1 LKNQDILAETPYA
14 KIFSE
19 KKKRL
24 AEALLPHLKTL
35 FTEEAKVHQV
45 DTTFLDKMFET
56 LARDFAGNFYYQ
68 VACTVDE
75 QKKAEERRRF
85 EESEKERLEAMKPL
99 QLSYDDFKNTII
111 AKWRSIVTQEDTN
124 AEFAI
129 DQYCSSEFTRLL
141 NYFYGHTSLGYKAHK
156 GSYYGGTLSGDSNCE
171 YPSELDT
178 RKGFLI
184 MGPVGCRKTSMMQ
197 AFQNNPFASFR
208 IIEAQDMVQAYKE
221 AGDMAFNYF
230 HISDKRNKFGH
241 ESYEICIDEV
251 GREERSVI
259 AKGASFSSTHINF
272 IEEYIFRLYKSP
284 RRLHLITNA
293 TNYEDLVKTYSE
305 AAASRLLKLFNVVIF
320 PENSP
325 NYRLV

>member
-1 LKNQDILAETPYA
+1 MAETPYA

-19 KKKRL
+19 KKKRV
-24 AEALLPHLKTL
+24 ADTLLPQLKKL
-35 FTEEAKVHQV
+35 FETEAKEHGV
-45 DTTFLDKMFET
+45 DETFLDRLFAT

-68 VACTVDE
+68 VSCTVDE
-75 QKKAEERRRF
+75 QKKTEERRRY
-85 EESEKERLEAMKPL
+85 EESEKERLEALKPL
-99 QLSYDDFKNTII
+99 QLSFQDFKSTII
-111 AKWRSIVTQEDTN
+111 AKWRSIVMQED
-124 AEFAI
+124 ARAKFAI
-129 DQYCSSEFTRLL
+129 DQYCSTEFNRLL
-141 NYFYGHTSLGYKAHK
+141 DYFYGHNSSEYGAPK
-156 GSYYGGTLSGDSNCE
+156 GALSGGHLSGHSSNGH
-171 YPSELDT
+171 SASSGLDA
-178 RKGFLI
+178 RKGFLL

-208 IIEAQDMVQAYKE
+208 IIEAQEMVQAYKE
-221 AGDMAFNYF
+221 VGDAAFNYF
-230 HISDKRNKFGH
+230 HVTDKRNKFGH

-251 GREERSVI
+251 GREERHVI
-259 AKGASFSSTHINF
+259 AKGASYASTHINF

-293 TNYEDLVKTYSE
+293 TSYDDLVKTYSE

>member
-1 LKNQDILAETPYA
+1 MVETPYA

-19 KKKRL
+19 KKRKL
-24 AEALLPHLKTL
+24 AETVLPQLKNL
-35 FTEEAKVHQV
+35 FEIEAKMHDV
-45 DTTFLDKMFET
+45 DETFLDKLFAT
-56 LARDFAGNFYYQ
+56 LASDFAGNFYYQ

-75 QKKAEERRRF
+75 QKKAEERRHY
-85 EESEKERLEAMKPL
+85 EEQEKERIEALKPL
-99 QLSYDDFKNTII
+99 QLSFEEFKTTII
-111 AKWRSIVTQEDTN
+111 AKWRSIVTQED
-124 AEFAI
+124 AKAKFAI
-129 DQYCSSEFTRLL
+129 DQYCLAELNRLL
-141 NYFYGHTSLGYKAHK
+141 DYFYGRNLF
-156 GSYYGGTLSGDSNCE
+156 
-171 YPSELDT
+171 SELDT
-178 RKGFLI
+178 RKGFLV

-208 IIEAQDMVQAYKE
+208 IIEAQDMVQAYKDV
-221 AGDMAFNYF
+221 GDAAFNYF
-230 HISDKRNKFGH
+230 HITDKRNKFGH

-259 AKGASFSSTHINF
+259 AKGTSFASTHINF

-293 TNYEDLVKTYSE
+293 TSYDDLVKTYSE

-320 PENSP
+320 PDNSP

>member
-1 LKNQDILAETPYA
+1 MT
-14 KIFSE
+14 
-19 KKKRL
+19 
-24 AEALLPHLKTL
+24 
-35 FTEEAKVHQV
+35 EAKEHGVAEEY
-45 DTTFLDKMFET
+45 LDKLFAT
-56 LARDFAGNFYYQ
+56 LVRDFAGNFYYH
-68 VACTVDE
+68 VSCTVDE
-75 QKKAEERRRF
+75 QKKAEERRLF
-85 EESEKERLEAMKPL
+85 EASEKERLEAMKPL
-99 QLSYDDFKNTII
+99 QLNFDDFRNTIT
-111 AKWRSIVTQEDTN
+111 AKWRSIVTLEDTN

-129 DQYCSSEFTRLL
+129 DQYCSAEFTQLL
-141 NYFYGHTSLGYKAHK
+141 NYFYGQAGQ
-156 GSYYGGTLSGDSNCE
+156 SG
-171 YPSELDT
+171 LDT

-230 HISDKRNKFGH
+230 HITDKRNKFGH

-259 AKGASFSSTHINF
+259 AKGVSFSSTHINF
-272 IEEYIFRLYKSP
+272 IEEYIFRLYKGP

-293 TNYEDLVKTYSE
+293 TCYDDLVKTYSE

-320 PENSP
+320 PDNSP
-325 NYRLV
+325 NYRLVGA

>member
-1 LKNQDILAETPYA
+1 MKNQELLAETPYA

-24 AEALLPHLKTL
+24 AETLLPQLKNL
-35 FTEEAKVHQV
+35 FENEAKTHGV
-45 DTTFLDKMFET
+45 DETFLDKLFAT
-56 LARDFAGNFYYQ
+56 LAHDFAGNFYYQ

-75 QKKAEERRRF
+75 QKKVEERRRY
-85 EESEKERLEAMKPL
+85 EESEKERLEALKPL
-99 QLSYDDFKNTII
+99 QLSFDEFRDTII
-111 AKWRSIVTQEDTN
+111 GKWRAIVMQEDTN

-129 DQYCSSEFTRLL
+129 DQYCSAELNGLL
-141 NYFYGHTSLGYKAHK
+141 DYFYGRNLF
-156 GSYYGGTLSGDSNCE
+156 SG
-171 YPSELDT
+171 LDV

-208 IIEAQDMVQAYKE
+208 IVEAQEMVQAYKE
-221 AGDMAFNYF
+221 VGEAAFNYF
-230 HISDKRNKFGH
+230 HITDKRNKFGH
-241 ESYEICIDEV
+241 EHYEICIDEV

-259 AKGASFSSTHINF
+259 AKGASFASTHINF

-293 TNYEDLVKTYSE
+293 TSYDDLVKTYSE

-325 NYRLV
+325 NYRLVGV

>member
-1 LKNQDILAETPYA
+1 MQNEAIEVPRPPSGLYSKNQELLAETPYA

-19 KKKRL
+19 KKKKVVD
-24 AEALLPHLKTL
+24 ALLPELKKL
-35 FTEEAKVHQV
+35 FEKEAKVHDV
-45 DTTFLDKMFET
+45 DETFLDKLFAT
-56 LARDFAGNFYYQ
+56 LAWDFAGNFYYQ
-68 VACTVDE
+68 IACTVDE

-85 EESEKERLEAMKPL
+85 EASEKERLEALKPL
-99 QLSYDDFKNTII
+99 QLSFEEFKSTIM
-111 AKWRSIVTQEDTN
+111 AKWRSVVARED
-124 AEFAI
+124 ARAVFSI
-129 DQYCSSEFTRLL
+129 DQYCTAEFTGLL
-141 NYFYGHTSLGYKAHK
+141 DYFYGQGESAGF
-156 GSYYGGTLSGDSNCE
+156 
-171 YPSELDT
+171 DT

-208 IIEAQDMVQAYKE
+208 IIEAQEMVQAYKE
-221 AGDMAFNYF
+221 VGDMAFNYF

-241 ESYEICIDEV
+241 ESYELCIDEV

-259 AKGASFSSTHINF
+259 ARGASFASTHINF
-272 IEEYIFRLYKSP
+272 MEEYIFRLYKNQ

-293 TNYEDLVKTYSE
+293 TSYDDLVKTYSE

>member
-1 LKNQDILAETPYA
+1 MAETPYA

-24 AEALLPHLKTL
+24 SDTLLPHLKTL
-35 FTEEAKVHQV
+35 FTEEARLHKV
-45 DTTFLDKMFET
+45 DATLLDRMFEA
-56 LARDFAGNFYYQ
+56 LAHDFAGNFYYQ

-75 QKKAEERRRF
+75 QKKAEERRRY
-85 EESEKERLEAMKPL
+85 EAAEKERLEAMKPL
-99 QLSYDDFKNTII
+99 QLSFDEFKNIII
-111 AKWRSIVTQEDTN
+111 AKWRSIVTQED
-124 AEFAI
+124 ARAQFAI
-129 DQYCSSEFTRLL
+129 DQYCEAELRMFLE
-141 NYFYGHTSLGYKAHK
+141 YFYGRNLYEGI
-156 GSYYGGTLSGDSNCE
+156 
-171 YPSELDT
+171 DT

-208 IIEAQDMVQAYKE
+208 IVEAQDMVQAYKE

-230 HISDKRNKFGH
+230 YISDKRNKFGH
-241 ESYEICIDEV
+241 ESYDICIDEV
-251 GREERSVI
+251 GREERSVL

-272 IEEYIFRLYKSP
+272 IEEYIFRLYKNP

-293 TNYEDLVKTYSE
+293 TSYEDLTRTYSE

-320 PENSP
+320 PDNSP
-325 NYRLV
+325 NYRLA

>member
-1 LKNQDILAETPYA
+1 MAETPYA

-24 AEALLPHLKTL
+24 ADTLLPQLKEL
-35 FTEEAKVHQV
+35 FANEAEEHGV
-45 DTTFLDKMFET
+45 DKTFIDKLFAT
-56 LARDFAGNFYYQ
+56 LAKDFAGNFYYQ
-68 VACTVDE
+68 VSCTVDE
-75 QKKAEERRRF
+75 QKKAEERRRY
-85 EESEKERLEAMKPL
+85 EASEKERLEALKPL
-99 QLSYDDFKNTII
+99 QLSFEEFRHTIT
-111 AKWRSIVTQEDTN
+111 AKWRSIVAQEDAR

-129 DQYCSSEFTRLL
+129 DQYCSAEFTGFLA
-141 NYFYGHTSLGYKAHK
+141 YFYGYNSGEHN
-156 GSYYGGTLSGDSNCE
+156 LSSGI
-171 YPSELDT
+171 DT

-184 MGPVGCRKTSMMQ
+184 MGPVGCRKTSMMR

-208 IIEAQDMVQAYKE
+208 IIEAQEMVQAYKE
-221 AGDMAFNYF
+221 AGDLAFNYF

-241 ESYEICIDEV
+241 EAYEICIDEV
-251 GREERSVI
+251 GREEKSVI
-259 AKGASFSSTHINF
+259 AKGTSFASTHINF
-272 IEEYIFRLYKSP
+272 IEEYIFRLYKNP

-293 TNYEDLVKTYSE
+293 TSYDDLVKTYSE